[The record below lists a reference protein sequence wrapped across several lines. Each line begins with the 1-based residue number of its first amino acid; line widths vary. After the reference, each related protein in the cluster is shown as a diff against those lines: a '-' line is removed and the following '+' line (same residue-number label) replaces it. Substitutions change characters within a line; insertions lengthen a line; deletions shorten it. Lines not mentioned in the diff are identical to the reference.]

1 MKKTQIITL
10 VIAVMVIIGT
20 FFASSIYDKKKIKIS
35 KEIIDKYNE
44 LYNNEELSI
53 IYIGRTGCGYC
64 EKYDPIIKEVIEE
77 YKLSYYYIDLS
88 KLTQTD
94 RKNLYETGEVF
105 KDENFGTPT
114 TIIASKKTIIKS
126 HIGYMDKDSLVKFL
140 QETKVIK

>member
-1 MKKTQIITL
+1 MKKGQIIVL
-10 VIAVMVIIGT
+10 IIAVIVIIGT
-20 FFASSIYDKKKIKIS
+20 FFASSIYDKKRIKIS

-44 LYNNEELSI
+44 LYNNDELSI

-64 EKYDPIIKEVIEE
+64 EKYDPVIKEVVEE

-88 KLTQTD
+88 KLTKSD
-94 RKNLYETGEVF
+94 RESLYNSGEVF

-114 TIIASKKTIIKS
+114 TIIASNKNILKS
-126 HIGYMDKDSLVKFL
+126 HIGYMDKDNLIKFL